1 MMNEPNTTSN
11 IQEEDF
17 NGDDQANVKRN
28 RFSAY
33 RSEIFNKAALILA
46 ERKALRNSWK
56 WIMINTFLSV
66 LFYIG
71 ILEKWLEHYGFQ
83 KNVFAVN
90 IDYVLSLIFLWN
102 SLVNFIFYLSTSFKN
117 DPLMVT
123 NKQKQLLQ
131 IEDKDKAFKVL
142 ECRQAERTAP
152 KSSRHIVTW
161 PKRRQSSTSNVGLA
175 NDSSFERGI
184 SPCTALP
191 WQDTTHSPTNQAF
204 NRSYESPT
212 SSFATMKSN
221 TSASSLTAFQKS
233 PGRSPAHDDDHI
245 HNSEALNRYLKN
257 EEERD
262 SNARVALDASHT
274 AAGNSFWTFGHSAL
288 DFLPTFGMYQLAT
301 RSPQSQNHVMDDLT
315 SSFDYDKILNLLN
328 VGKADI
334 ERWTENL
341 RKWIA
346 ETIVEKLVAEIGT
359 VNNVLVQN
367 GCSEYTIGSVSLSVL
382 RHVAITKSQLVPT
395 LHSVIPYLDVCSNQE
410 YLVKRLE
417 DLATGGC
424 LRLYKWDSGGT
435 YKGKR
440 WDQELP
446 TDAHIISHLFC
457 TYMDIHLPSNPRYQ
471 HGFSELH
478 FLKPPNKPS
487 DRKCDIC
494 ILQTRSQPPHF
505 KVIDSNDVHDTPPGR
520 HNLFVTISIFL
531 FLIKTKKHGMLER
544 VNLGASGLNILW
556 ILNKR

>member
-1 MMNEPNTTSN
+1 M
-11 IQEEDF
+11 
-17 NGDDQANVKRN
+17 
-28 RFSAY
+28 
-33 RSEIFNKAALILA
+33 
-46 ERKALRNSWK
+46 
-56 WIMINTFLSV
+56 
-66 LFYIG
+66 
-71 ILEKWLEHYGFQ
+71 
-83 KNVFAVN
+83 
-90 IDYVLSLIFLWN
+90 
-102 SLVNFIFYLSTSFKN
+102 FIFCLYF
-117 DPLMVT
+117 
-123 NKQKQLLQ
+123 
-131 IEDKDKAFKVL
+131 
-142 ECRQAERTAP
+142 
-152 KSSRHIVTW
+152 
-161 PKRRQSSTSNVGLA
+161 
-175 NDSSFERGI
+175 
-184 SPCTALP
+184 
-191 WQDTTHSPTNQAF
+191 
-204 NRSYESPT
+204 
-212 SSFATMKSN
+212 
-221 TSASSLTAFQKS
+221 SLTAFQKS

-417 DLATGGC
+417 G
-424 LRLYKWDSGGT
+424 
-435 YKGKR
+435 
-440 WDQELP
+440 
-446 TDAHIISHLFC
+446 
-457 TYMDIHLPSNPRYQ
+457 
-471 HGFSELH
+471 
-478 FLKPPNKPS
+478 
-487 DRKCDIC
+487 
-494 ILQTRSQPPHF
+494 
-505 KVIDSNDVHDTPPGR
+505 
-520 HNLFVTISIFL
+520 
-531 FLIKTKKHGMLER
+531 
-544 VNLGASGLNILW
+544 
-556 ILNKR
+556 